1 MMIMITKQVKTM
13 KTIKKIP
20 SLLLAF
26 LMITAHFPY
35 TPAFAEEYTDCCS
48 AETNTE
54 FAIKAAEIIRNEEN
68 PDSMLRIIGKCSKKL
83 SDSVLAY
90 AENYVFSQDGRFI
103 LQFTAEKD
111 LSVCLD
117 ELNSNPDIIYAERDV
132 PIYTGALEEAEEH
145 ISWGVEAIEA
155 DIYSESIIPAE
166 GDSVTVAIIDSGCE
180 DIDFIKNRLVDGY
193 DFYDIDSDAFHDEST
208 NSHGTFL
215 ASIVTDCTQNLP
227 VNIMPVRVLSSKTG
241 SLINTVNGIR
251 YAADKGADVIN
262 ISLCAVLNN
271 CKSFEDAITYA
282 ETKGAT
288 VVTCAGNDKKD
299 AAKYC
304 PAHCKN
310 TITVSSFNSNNEFS
324 FGFSNYGDVIDLAA
338 PGEAVAGY
346 NAMGEI
352 TYLSGTSMSAAFVS
366 ASAAMFLLDNPSCNP
381 KQVKAALE
389 SSAEDLGSADKDIYF
404 GMGIP
409 KLGSLANSDKK
420 YVESV
425 SFSQLGYSLYI
436 FEKLAIEPIFIPADA
451 TDKLFTLSSDSGC
464 ISINGNVITA
474 VSKGTA
480 TLTITSSDG
489 LYTSTAKITVIEPD
503 IKIKNNTGLKTINY
517 GETLRLTA
525 EITNEAPDMK
535 IWWFVNGEKSAEGKT
550 FEISPENGSTEV
562 TVKLV
567 NKNQT
572 VFIDKNGDEISDSQ
586 TVSVKSGFFQKL
598 ISFFKNLFGM
608 NRTVIQFL
616 IK

>member
-35 TPAFAEEYTDCCS
+35 TPAFTEEYTDCRS
-48 AETNTE
+48 AKTNTE

-68 PDSMLRIIGKCSKKL
+68 PDSMLRIIGKCSKKP

-117 ELNSNPDIIYAERDV
+117 ELNSNPDIIYAEHDR
-132 PIYTGALEEAEEH
+132 PIYTEALEESAEYL
-145 ISWGVEAIEA
+145 SWGVEAIEA

-166 GDSVTVAIIDSGCE
+166 GDSVTVAVVDSGCE
-180 DIDFIKNRLVDGY
+180 DIDFIKDRLVQGY
-193 DFYDIDSDAFHDEST
+193 DFTDNDSDAMQDDSSD
-208 NSHGTFL
+208 SHGTFL
-215 ASIVTDCTQNLP
+215 ASVITDCTRNLP
-227 VNIMPVRVLSSKTG
+227 VNIMPVRILRSKTG
-241 SLINTVNGIR
+241 SLINAVNGII
-251 YAADKGADVIN
+251 YAVDNGADVIN
-262 ISLCAVLNN
+262 LSFGAVLND
-271 CKSFEDAITYA
+271 CRSLEDAVKYA
-282 ETKGAT
+282 ENNNVT
-288 VVTCAGNDKKD
+288 VVVCAGNNKSDIKD
-299 AAKYC
+299 FC
-304 PAHCKN
+304 PAHIEN
-310 TITVSSFNSNNEFS
+310 ALTVSSVNSSCVFS
-324 FGFSNYGDVIDLAA
+324 ESFSNFGDLIDLAA
-338 PGEAVAGY
+338 PGEYIIGY
-346 NAMGEI
+346 NAAGEK
-352 TYLSGTSMSAAFVS
+352 TVLSGTSMSAAFVS
-366 ASAAMFLLDNPSCNP
+366 ASAAMYLLDNPSCNP

-389 SSAEDLGSADKDIYF
+389 SSAEDLGSAGKDIYF

-409 KLGSLANSDKK
+409 KLGSLANSDEK

-425 SFSQLGYSLYI
+425 SFSQPGYSLYI

-489 LYTSTAKITVIEPD
+489 LYTSTAEITVIEPD
-503 IKIKNNTGLKTINY
+503 IKIKNNTGSKTINY

-525 EITNEAPDMK
+525 EITDEAPDMK

-550 FEISPENGSTEV
+550 FEISPKNGSTEV
-562 TVKLV
+562 TVKLI

-572 VFIDKNGDEISDSQ
+572 VFIDKNSDEISDSQ
-586 TVSVKSGFFQKL
+586 TVSVKSGFFQKI